1 MPTEKLVRL
10 SGLAAVLCGLATVIF
25 WLIHPLAADPKAPH
39 DAAFFEALQG
49 ARFPAVFLLFVALL
63 LLSLVALVGYYC
75 RLHRVGGLVGLC
87 GFLLSLGG
95 TAMFIASG
103 VFQCGVAPVLAGS
116 AATRGLLAPDGPLL
130 GGLLGMLFAGTGL
143 CFALGYILLGLAI
156 LRTQVLP
163 RGAAVLLMLGAPV
176 LGLSPLMPLWARLL
190 GCAFWGAGNVW
201 LGYAQ
206 LTGSRPELPSSLS
219 LSRV

>member
-130 GGLLGMLFAGTGL
+130 GGLLGMLFADPPVPYEEVAERLGVRIGTIGPTRIRCL
-143 CFALGYILLGLAI
+143 ERLRRQPALAGWG
-156 LRTQVLP
+156 
-163 RGAAVLLMLGAPV
+163 GA
-176 LGLSPLMPLWARLL
+176 R
-190 GCAFWGAGNVW
+190 
-201 LGYAQ
+201 
-206 LTGSRPELPSSLS
+206 
-219 LSRV
+219 